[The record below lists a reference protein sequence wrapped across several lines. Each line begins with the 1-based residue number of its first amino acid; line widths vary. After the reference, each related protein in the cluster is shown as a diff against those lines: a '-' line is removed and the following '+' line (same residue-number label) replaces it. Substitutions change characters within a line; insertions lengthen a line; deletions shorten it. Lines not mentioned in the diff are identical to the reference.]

1 MIDTPTTTPTTP
13 TIDIT
18 KFKFVI
24 NEEYGVINRIDTD
37 GNTYFCPI
45 TDGKTVDL
53 QERSIVD
60 EYQLEED
67 EQEKFKNLHKEL
79 YDKGI
84 VNPGEWFE

>member
-1 MIDTPTTTPTTP
+1 MIDTSTT

-18 KFKFVI
+18 KFKFIINQEYWVI
-24 NEEYGVINRIDTD
+24 NWIDLD

-45 TDGKTVDL
+45 TNGNTVDL

-60 EYQLEED
+60 ERQLEED
-67 EQEKFKNLHKEL
+67 EQEKFKKLHKEL
-79 YDKGI
+79 YEKGI